1 MCSKRY
7 VNKNDCRHRNSPNRA
22 SLVLQA
28 LSAHSGQAII
38 PGQAA
43 GTTGQP
49 TFTTR
54 FRQPSP
60 MLWQPGQPEDLSDKE
75 ADTTEEDASVTQEAK
90 VTPELV
96 SRPELRAQSTHPA
109 LSIHSSE
116 PQSMRVSVRNF

>member
-43 GTTGQP
+43 VNYRLTNIHHEIQANYHRCSGNQGSP
-49 TFTTR
+49 RTFQIRKLTLQRRMPLGHTR
-54 FRQPSP
+54 SQ
-60 MLWQPGQPEDLSDKE
+60 GH
-75 ADTTEEDASVTQEAK
+75 
-90 VTPELV
+90 TPQLV
-96 SRPELRAQSTHPA
+96 SRPELRAQSTHPPS
-109 LSIHSSE
+109 LPILE
-116 PQSMRVSVRNF
+116 